1 MAVNLTQGAIETTCS
16 DNFSS
21 EELQPVLQIIELKLV
36 QSQQNSA
43 VEKYRLMVSDGSY
56 YQQGMLATMKNE
68 LVRSRSL
75 QKGSV
80 VRLTRFICNV
90 VQGRNEMNQSPYV
103 FRVTLS

>member
-1 MAVNLTQGAIETTCS
+1 MAVNLTHGAIETICS

-21 EELQPVLQIIELKLV
+21 EELQPVLQVIDLK
-36 QSQQNSA
+36 SQQNST
-43 VEKYRLMVSDGSY
+43 VERYRLVLSDGSYY
-56 YQQGMLATMKNE
+56 YQQGMLARQKNE

-90 VQGRNEMNQSPYV
+90 VQGRKSE
-103 FRVTLS
+103 LL